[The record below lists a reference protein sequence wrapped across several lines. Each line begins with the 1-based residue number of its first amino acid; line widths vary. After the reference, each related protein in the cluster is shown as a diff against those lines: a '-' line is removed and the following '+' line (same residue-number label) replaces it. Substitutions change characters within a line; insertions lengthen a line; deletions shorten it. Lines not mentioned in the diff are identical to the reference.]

1 MTKKVLIVDD
11 ESHIRALLLQMLEG
25 FAKSGIELQSATEGT
40 EAWRL
45 AQSEKPDLIIL
56 DIMMPGLSGYEV
68 CKRVKADP
76 ELSHT
81 HVLILTAKGQAVDH
95 QQSLEAG
102 ADEYITKPFDI
113 GGLVRYVARVLDVQ
127 VPEQFR
133 V

>member
-1 MTKKVLIVDD
+1 MPKKVLIVDD
-11 ESHIRALLLQMLEG
+11 EAHIRTLLLQMLEG
-25 FAKSGIELQSATEGT
+25 FAKAGIELLVACEGT
-40 EAWRL
+40 EGWRL

-68 CKRVKADP
+68 CSRVKSDP
-76 ELSHT
+76 ELSHI

-102 ADEYITKPFDI
+102 ADEYITKPFDTTD
-113 GGLVRYVARVLDVQ
+113 LVRYVARILDVP
-127 VPEQFR
+127 VPIQFR